1 MFSVPHADSSRRR
14 DANGAGKKANLGNK
28 LMDAIN
34 LPMAWYDLEETGA
47 ETVPENCFRLE
58 NNIIGALAFA
68 AKNNKQN
75 SRL

>member
-1 MFSVPHADSSRRR
+1 MKAMQPKGNNKSSGTQRT
-14 DANGAGKKANLGNK
+14 AGKSY
-28 LMDAIN
+28 
-34 LPMAWYDLEETGA
+34 YDLEETGA

>member
-1 MFSVPHADSSRRR
+1 MKAMQPKGNKSSGTQRT
-14 DANGAGKKANLGNK
+14 AGKS
-28 LMDAIN
+28 
-34 LPMAWYDLEETGA
+34 YDLEETGA